1 MKKIIIKSLVL
12 QNFKGCKERKVKFAD
27 KTYIYG
33 ANATG
38 KTTLF
43 DGFMWLL
50 FDKDSTWASK
60 FQIRPLDAD
69 GKQIDNVEIKVEATL
84 VVDGKEKVLTKVQ
97 KQNWV
102 KKRGFSESTLQGNVN
117 SYEVDGYP
125 KSEKD
130 FKECVA
136 DIVSEDLFKMITSP
150 TYFTALK
157 LKEQREILMKF
168 VTDVTDL
175 ELALGN
181 PQFAELVDEI
191 EKAPSTDDIQKKY
204 QKALTEWKKKA
215 AEIPVR
221 IDEAIIDKKIRG
233 VDIDLAELELGKKSI
248 LEQLQENLDK
258 QITEDGLME
267 GFKNISNEISELQI
281 KQQQLKANANKDAH
295 TKRIEIKAKADE
307 ALFEK
312 ETEERTLAK
321 KQRELSLQNS
331 RLERDKELLKELQGK
346 FRELQER
353 KFDENSLFC
362 KLCGQPLPLT
372 DRESLKGEY
381 ERNRAKELNEIT
393 TRGNALND
401 EIKEIKLNIEKLT
414 DEISETEQRVKELE
428 DEYKNVLAEKENIT
442 DNVNVEEFEEYIEL
456 SKQIEDKKKQL
467 LELSDTENAKKQLK
481 IEESML
487 RDSLANIER
496 EIAKSE
502 LNDILDDRIAE
513 LQAEQKIVAQKVADQ
528 EKMIYLLE
536 EFIRFKMD
544 AISSNINEKFDGVC
558 FKLFENQLN
567 GGLKECCECTVNG
580 VPYSSLNNGHRI
592 VAGLKIIKALQELYG
607 VSAPIFVDNAESV
620 NDFNF
625 PKMDS
630 QLILLAVSNDKK
642 LKIVSE

>member
-1 MKKIIIKSLVL
+1 MKKVFIKDISIE
-12 QNFKGCKERKVKFAD
+12 NFKGCTCAK
-27 KTYIYG
+27 YIFGNKNTVSG
-33 ANATG
+33 ANASG
-38 KTTLF
+38 KTTIFDAVTWALF
-43 DGFMWLL
+43 N
-50 FDKDSTWASK
+50 KDSLGVEK
-60 FQIRPLDAD
+60 FNIRPLDAD
-69 GKQIDNVEIKVEATL
+69 GKQIDNVEIKVDVTF

-102 KKRGFSESTLQGNVN
+102 KKRGASEATLQGNIN

-125 KSEKD
+125 KTEKD
-130 FKECVA
+130 YKECVA
-136 DIVSEDLFKMITSP
+136 DIVSEDLFKMLTSP
-150 TYFTALK
+150 TYFTSLK
-157 LKEQREILMKF
+157 WKEQREILMKF

-221 IDEAIIDKKIRG
+221 IDEARKQK
-233 VDIDLAELELGKKSI
+233 VDIDLAELELGKRSI
-248 LEQLQENLDK
+248 QEQLQENLDK
-258 QITEDGLME
+258 QIADDGLLE
-267 GFKNISNEISELQI
+267 SFKNISNDIAELQI
-281 KQQQLKANANKDAH
+281 AQQQLKANANKDAY

-307 ALFEK
+307 VLFEK

-321 KQRELSLQNS
+321 RQRELSVQNS
-331 RLERDKELLKELQGK
+331 RLDRDKESLKELQVK

-372 DRESLKGEY
+372 DREALKGDY
-381 ERNRAKELNEIT
+381 ERNRTKELNEIT

-401 EIKEIKLNIEKLT
+401 EIKEIKSNIEKLT

-428 DEYKNVLAEKENIT
+428 DEYKNVLAEKENVVE
-442 DNVNVEEFEEYIEL
+442 NVNVEESAEYKEL

-467 LELSDTENAKKQLK
+467 LELSDMENAKKMLKAEEIILRNQL
-481 IEESML
+481 
-487 RDSLANIER
+487 DNIER

-513 LQAEQKIVAQKVADQ
+513 LQSEQKIVAQKVADQ

-642 LKIVSE
+642 LKIVAEE

>member
-1 MKKIIIKSLVL
+1 MKKVFIKEILIE
-12 QNFKGCKERKVKFAD
+12 NFKGCRSANYNFGN
-27 KTYIYG
+27 KTMVFG
-33 ANATG
+33 SNASG
-38 KTTLF
+38 KTTMF
-43 DGFMWLL
+43 DAVTWLL
-50 FDKDSTWASK
+50 FNKDSLGVEK
-60 FQIRPLDAD
+60 FNIRPLDSD
-69 GKQIDNVEIKVEATL
+69 GNQIDNVEIIVEATF
-84 VVDGKEKVLTKVQ
+84 VVDGKEKVLAKVQ

-102 KKRGFSESTLQGNVN
+102 KKRGSSEATLQGNVN

-125 KSEKD
+125 KTEKD
-130 FKECVA
+130 YKECVA
-136 DIVSEDLFKMITSP
+136 DIVGEDLFKMITSP
-150 TYFTALK
+150 TYFTSLK
-157 LKEQREILMKF
+157 WKEQREILMKF
-168 VTDVTDL
+168 VTEITDL

-181 PQFAELVDEI
+181 PQFEELVAEI
-191 EKAPSTDDIQKKY
+191 VKAPSTDDIQKKY

-221 IDEAIIDKKIRG
+221 IDEARKQK
-233 VDIDLAELELGKKSI
+233 VDIDLAELELGKCSI
-248 LEQLQENLDK
+248 QEQIQENLNK
-258 QITEDGLME
+258 QIKEDGLLE
-267 GFKNISNEISELQI
+267 SYSKIVDEISALQI
-281 KQQQLKANANKDAH
+281 AQQQLKTNANKDAY

-307 ALFEK
+307 ILFNK
-312 ETEERTLAK
+312 ETVEKLLSK
-321 KQRELSLQNS
+321 KQKELVQQNS
-331 RLERDKELLKELQGK
+331 RLEFARKSLKEEQVK

-372 DRESLKGEY
+372 DREVLKGDY
-381 ERNRAKELNEIT
+381 ERNRTEELNRIT
-393 TRGNALND
+393 ERGTALND
-401 EIKEIKLNIEKLT
+401 EIKEVKAYIEKLT

-428 DEYKNVLAEKENIT
+428 DEYKEVLAEKENVV
-442 DNVNVEEFEEYIEL
+442 DNVNVEETAEYKEL

-467 LELSDTENAKKQLK
+467 LELSDTENAKKKLK
-481 IEESML
+481 IEESIL

-502 LNDILDDRIAE
+502 LNDLLDERIIE
-513 LQAEQKIVAQKVADQ
+513 LQEEQKRVAQMVANQ
-528 EKMIYLLE
+528 EKMIFLLE

-544 AISSNINEKFDGVC
+544 AISASINDKFDGIC

-630 QLILLAVSNDKK
+630 QLILLSVSDDKK
-642 LKIVSE
+642 LRIVTEE

>member
-1 MKKIIIKSLVL
+1 MKKVFIKEILIE
-12 QNFKGCKERKVKFAD
+12 NFKGCRSANYNFGN
-27 KTYIYG
+27 KTMVFG
-33 ANATG
+33 SNASG
-38 KTTLF
+38 KTTMF
-43 DGFMWLL
+43 DAVTWLL
-50 FDKDSTWASK
+50 FNKDSLGVEK
-60 FQIRPLDAD
+60 FNIRPLDSD
-69 GKQIDNVEIKVEATL
+69 GNQIDNVEIIVEATF
-84 VVDGKEKVLTKVQ
+84 VVDGKEKVLAKVQ

-102 KKRGFSESTLQGNVN
+102 KKRGSSEATLQGNVN

-125 KSEKD
+125 KTEKD
-130 FKECVA
+130 YKECVA
-136 DIVSEDLFKMITSP
+136 DIVGEDLFKMITSP
-150 TYFTALK
+150 TYFTSLK
-157 LKEQREILMKF
+157 WKEQREILMKF
-168 VTDVTDL
+168 VTEITDL

-181 PQFAELVDEI
+181 PQFEELVAEI
-191 EKAPSTDDIQKKY
+191 VKAPSTDDIQKKY

-221 IDEAIIDKKIRG
+221 IDEARKQK
-233 VDIDLAELELGKKSI
+233 VDIDLAELELGKGSI
-248 LEQLQENLDK
+248 QEQIQENLNK
-258 QITEDGLME
+258 QIKEDGLLE
-267 GFKNISNEISELQI
+267 SYSKIVDEISALQI
-281 KQQQLKANANKDAH
+281 AQQQLKTNANKDAY

-307 ALFEK
+307 ILFNK
-312 ETEERTLAK
+312 ETVEKLLSK
-321 KQRELSLQNS
+321 KQKELVQQNS
-331 RLERDKELLKELQGK
+331 RLEFSRKSLKEEQVK

-372 DRESLKGEY
+372 DREVLKGDY
-381 ERNRAKELNEIT
+381 ERNRTEELNRIT
-393 TRGNALND
+393 ERGTALND
-401 EIKEIKLNIEKLT
+401 EIKEVKAYIEKLT

-428 DEYKNVLAEKENIT
+428 DEYKEVLAEKENVV
-442 DNVNVEEFEEYIEL
+442 DNVNVEETAEYKEL

-467 LELSDTENAKKQLK
+467 LELSDTENAKKKLK
-481 IEESML
+481 IEESIL

-502 LNDILDDRIAE
+502 LNDLLDERIIE
-513 LQAEQKIVAQKVADQ
+513 LQEEQKRVAQMVANQ
-528 EKMIYLLE
+528 EKMIFLLE

-544 AISSNINEKFDGVC
+544 AISASINDKFDGIC

-630 QLILLAVSNDKK
+630 QLILLSVSDDKK
-642 LKIVSE
+642 LRIVTEE

>member
-1 MKKIIIKSLVL
+1 MAKNIFIKEISIE
-12 QNFKGCKERKVKFAD
+12 NFKGCRCEKYVFGNRTLV
-27 KTYIYG
+27 TG
-33 ANATG
+33 ANASG
-38 KTTLF
+38 KTTMF
-43 DGFMWLL
+43 DAVTWLL
-50 FDKDSTWASK
+50 FNKDSLGFEK
-60 FQIRPLDAD
+60 FNIRPLDAD
-69 GKQIDNVEIKVEATL
+69 GKMIDNVEIRVEATF
-84 VVDGKEKVLTKVQ
+84 VIDGKEKVLTKIQ

-102 KKRGFSESTLQGNVN
+102 KKRSSSETTLQGNVN

-136 DIVSEDLFKMITSP
+136 DIVGEDLFKMLTSP
-150 TYFTALK
+150 TYFTSLK
-157 LKEQREILMKF
+157 WKEQREILMKF

-181 PQFAELVDEI
+181 QQFAELVNEI

-204 QKALTEWKKKA
+204 QKALTEWKKKS
-215 AEIPVR
+215 AELPVR
-221 IDEAIIDKKIRG
+221 IDEARKQK

-258 QITEDGLME
+258 QIAEDGLLE

-295 TKRIEIKAKADE
+295 TKRIEIKAKAE
-307 ALFEK
+307 EVLFEK

-331 RLERDKELLKELQGK
+331 RLDRDKELLKELQGK

-372 DRESLKGEY
+372 DRETLKGDY
-381 ERNRAKELNEIT
+381 ERNRSKELNEIT

-401 EIKEIKLNIEKLT
+401 EIKEIKANIEKLT
-414 DEISETEQRVKELE
+414 DEISATEHRVKELE

-442 DNVNVEEFEEYIEL
+442 DNVNVEDFGEYVEL

-481 IEESML
+481 LEESML

-496 EIAKSE
+496 EIAKSN
-502 LNDILDDRIAE
+502 LNDLLDDRIAE
-513 LQAEQKIVAQKVADQ
+513 LQEEQKLVAQKVADQ
-528 EKMIYLLE
+528 EKMIYLIE

-544 AISSNINEKFDGVC
+544 AISSNINEKFDGIC

-620 NDFNF
+620 NNFNF

-642 LKIVSE
+642 LKIEVE

>member
-1 MKKIIIKSLVL
+1 MRNVFIKDISIE
-12 QNFKGCKERKVKFAD
+12 NFKGCTNAKYSFGNKNTVS
-27 KTYIYG
+27 G
-33 ANATG
+33 ANASG
-38 KTTLF
+38 KTTMFDAVTWALF
-43 DGFMWLL
+43 N
-50 FDKDSTWASK
+50 KDSLGVEK
-60 FQIRPLDAD
+60 FNIRPLDAD
-69 GKQIDNVEIKVEATL
+69 GKQIDNVEIKVEVTF

-102 KKRGFSESTLQGNVN
+102 KKRGFSESTLQGNLN

-125 KSEKD
+125 KTEKD
-130 FKECVA
+130 YKECVA
-136 DIVSEDLFKMITSP
+136 DIVSEDLFKMLTSP
-150 TYFTALK
+150 TYFTSLK
-157 LKEQREILMKF
+157 WKEQREILMKF

-175 ELALGN
+175 ELALRN
-181 PQFAELVDEI
+181 QQFAELVDEI

-221 IDEAIIDKKIRG
+221 IDEARKQK
-233 VDIDLAELELGKKSI
+233 VDIDLAELELGKRSI
-248 LEQLQENLDK
+248 QEQLQANLDK
-258 QITEDGLME
+258 QIADDGLLE
-267 GFKNISNEISELQI
+267 SFKNISNDIAELQI
-281 KQQQLKANANKDAH
+281 AQQQLKANANKDAY

-307 ALFEK
+307 VLFEK

-321 KQRELSLQNS
+321 RQRELSVQNS
-331 RLERDKELLKELQGK
+331 RLDRDKESLKELQGK
-346 FRELQER
+346 FRELQKR

-372 DRESLKGEY
+372 DREALKGDY
-381 ERNRAKELNEIT
+381 ERNRTKELNEIT

-401 EIKEIKLNIEKLT
+401 EIKEIKASIEKLT

-428 DEYKNVLAEKENIT
+428 EEYKNVLAEKENVVE
-442 DNVNVEEFEEYIEL
+442 NVNVEESAEYKEL

-467 LELSDTENAKKQLK
+467 LELSDMENAKKMLKAEEIILRNQL
-481 IEESML
+481 
-487 RDSLANIER
+487 DNIER

-502 LNDILDDRIAE
+502 LNDLLDDRIAE
-513 LQAEQKIVAQKVADQ
+513 LQAEQKMVAQKVADQ

-642 LKIVSE
+642 LKIEVE

>member
-1 MKKIIIKSLVL
+1 MKKVFIKEILIE
-12 QNFKGCKERKVKFAD
+12 NFKGCRSANYNFGN
-27 KTYIYG
+27 KTMVFG
-33 ANATG
+33 SNASG
-38 KTTLF
+38 KTTMF
-43 DGFMWLL
+43 DAVTWLL
-50 FDKDSTWASK
+50 FNKDSLGVEK
-60 FQIRPLDAD
+60 FNIRPLDSD
-69 GKQIDNVEIKVEATL
+69 GNQIDNVEIIVEATF
-84 VVDGKEKVLTKVQ
+84 VVDGKEKVLAKVQ

-102 KKRGFSESTLQGNVN
+102 KKRGSSEATLQGNVN

-125 KSEKD
+125 KTEKD
-130 FKECVA
+130 YKECVA
-136 DIVSEDLFKMITSP
+136 DIVGEDLFKMITSP
-150 TYFTALK
+150 TYFTSLK
-157 LKEQREILMKF
+157 WKEQREILMKF
-168 VTDVTDL
+168 VTEITDL

-181 PQFAELVDEI
+181 PQFEELVDEI
-191 EKAPSTDDIQKKY
+191 VKAPSTDDIQKKY

-221 IDEAIIDKKIRG
+221 IDEARKQK
-233 VDIDLAELELGKKSI
+233 VDIDLAELELGKCSI
-248 LEQLQENLDK
+248 QEQIQENLNK
-258 QITEDGLME
+258 QIKEDGLLE
-267 GFKNISNEISELQI
+267 SYSKIVDEISALQI
-281 KQQQLKANANKDAH
+281 AQQQLKTNANKDAY

-307 ALFEK
+307 ILFNK
-312 ETEERTLAK
+312 ETVEKLLSK
-321 KQRELSLQNS
+321 KQKEVVQQNS
-331 RLERDKELLKELQGK
+331 RLEFARKFLKGEQVK

-372 DRESLKGEY
+372 DREVLKGDY
-381 ERNRAKELNEIT
+381 ERNRTEELNRIT
-393 TRGNALND
+393 ERGTALND
-401 EIKEIKLNIEKLT
+401 EIKEVKAYIEKLT

-428 DEYKNVLAEKENIT
+428 DEYKEVLAEKENVV
-442 DNVNVEEFEEYIEL
+442 DNVNVEETAEYKEL

-467 LELSDTENAKKQLK
+467 LELSDTENAKKKLK
-481 IEESML
+481 IEESIL
-487 RDSLANIER
+487 RDSLANVER

-502 LNDILDDRIAE
+502 LNDLLDERIAE
-513 LQAEQKIVAQKVADQ
+513 LQEEQKRVAQMVANQ
-528 EKMIYLLE
+528 EKMIFLLE

-544 AISSNINEKFDGVC
+544 AISASINDKFDGIC

-630 QLILLAVSNDKK
+630 QLILLSVSDDKK
-642 LKIVSE
+642 LRIVMEE

>member
-1 MKKIIIKSLVL
+1 MKEVLIKNISIE
-12 QNFKGCKERKVKFAD
+12 NFKGCTSANYSFGK
-27 KTYIYG
+27 KTSVFG
-33 ANATG
+33 ANASG
-38 KTTLF
+38 KTTIF
-43 DGFMWLL
+43 DSVTWLL
-50 FDKDSTWASK
+50 FNKDSIGAEK
-60 FQIRPLDAD
+60 FNIRPLDTD
-69 GKQIDNVEIKVEATL
+69 GRPVDNVEIKVEATF
-84 VVDGKEKVLTKVQ
+84 VIDGKEKILTKVQ

-102 KKRGFSESTLQGNVN
+102 KKRGTSEATLQGNIN

-125 KSEKD
+125 KTEKD
-130 FKECVA
+130 YGECVA
-136 DIVSEDLFKMITSP
+136 DIVSEEIFKMLTSP
-150 TYFTALK
+150 TYFTSLK
-157 LKEQREILMKF
+157 WKEQREILMKF

-181 PQFAELVDEI
+181 QQFAELVDEI

-204 QKALTEWKKKA
+204 QKALTEWKKKS

-221 IDEAIIDKKIRG
+221 IDEARKQK
-233 VDIDLAELELGKKSI
+233 VDIDLAELELGKRSI
-248 LEQLQENLDK
+248 QEQLQENLNK
-258 QITEDGLME
+258 QIADDGLLE
-267 GFKNISNEISELQI
+267 SFKNISNDIAELQI
-281 KQQQLKANANKDAH
+281 AQQQLKANANKDAY
-295 TKRIEIKAKADE
+295 TKRIEIKTKADE
-307 ALFEK
+307 LLFEK

-321 KQRELSLQNS
+321 RQRELSVQNS
-331 RLERDKELLKELQGK
+331 RLDRDKESLKELQGK

-372 DRESLKGEY
+372 DRESLKGDY
-381 ERNRAKELNEIT
+381 ERNRAKELDEIT

-401 EIKEIKLNIEKLT
+401 EIKKIKANIEKLT

-428 DEYKNVLAEKENIT
+428 DEYKNVLAEKET
-442 DNVNVEEFEEYIEL
+442 VVENVNVEESAEYKEL

-467 LELSDTENAKKQLK
+467 LELSDMENAKKMLKAEEIILRNQL
-481 IEESML
+481 
-487 RDSLANIER
+487 DNIER

-502 LNDILDDRIAE
+502 LNDLLDDRIAE

-528 EKMIYLLE
+528 EKMICLLE

-642 LKIVSE
+642 LKIEVG

>member
-1 MKKIIIKSLVL
+1 MRNVFIKDISIE
-12 QNFKGCKERKVKFAD
+12 NFKGCTCAK
-27 KTYIYG
+27 YIFGNKNTVSG
-33 ANATG
+33 ANASG
-38 KTTLF
+38 KTTIFDAVTWALF
-43 DGFMWLL
+43 N
-50 FDKDSTWASK
+50 KDSLGVEK
-60 FQIRPLDAD
+60 FNIRPLDAD
-69 GKQIDNVEIKVEATL
+69 GKQIDNVEIKVDVTF

-125 KSEKD
+125 KTEKD
-130 FKECVA
+130 YKECVA
-136 DIVSEDLFKMITSP
+136 DIVSEDLFKMLTSP
-150 TYFTALK
+150 TYFTSLK
-157 LKEQREILMKF
+157 WKEQREILMKF

-221 IDEAIIDKKIRG
+221 IDEARKQK
-233 VDIDLAELELGKKSI
+233 VDIDLAELELGKRSI
-248 LEQLQENLDK
+248 QEQLQENLDK
-258 QITEDGLME
+258 QIADDGLLE
-267 GFKNISNEISELQI
+267 SFKNISNDIAELQI
-281 KQQQLKANANKDAH
+281 AQQQLKANANKDAY

-307 ALFEK
+307 VLFEK

-321 KQRELSLQNS
+321 RQRELSVQNS
-331 RLERDKELLKELQGK
+331 RLDRDKESLKELQGK

-372 DRESLKGEY
+372 DREALKGDY
-381 ERNRAKELNEIT
+381 ERNRTKELNEIT

-401 EIKEIKLNIEKLT
+401 EIKEIKANIEKLT
-414 DEISETEQRVKELE
+414 DEISATEQRVKELE
-428 DEYKNVLAEKENIT
+428 DEYKNVLAEKENVVE
-442 DNVNVEEFEEYIEL
+442 NVNVEESAEYKEL

-467 LELSDTENAKKQLK
+467 LELSDMENAKKMLKAEEIILRNQL
-481 IEESML
+481 
-487 RDSLANIER
+487 DNIER

-642 LKIVSE
+642 LKIEVE

>member
-1 MKKIIIKSLVL
+1 MRNVFIKEISIE
-12 QNFKGCKERKVKFAD
+12 NFKGFTKANYSFGNKNTVS
-27 KTYIYG
+27 G
-33 ANATG
+33 ANASG
-38 KTTLF
+38 KTTMFDAVTWALF
-43 DGFMWLL
+43 N
-50 FDKDSTWASK
+50 KDSLGVEK
-60 FQIRPLDAD
+60 FNIRPLDAE
-69 GKQIDNVEIKVEATL
+69 GKQIDNVEIKVEVTF
-84 VVDGKEKVLTKVQ
+84 VIDGKEKVLTKVQ

-125 KSEKD
+125 KTEKD
-130 FKECVA
+130 YKDCVA
-136 DIVSEDLFKMITSP
+136 DIVSEDLFKMLTSP
-150 TYFTALK
+150 AYFTSLK
-157 LKEQREILMKF
+157 WKEQREILMKF

-175 ELALGN
+175 ELAFGN
-181 PQFAELVDEI
+181 QQFAELVDEI

-221 IDEAIIDKKIRG
+221 IDEARKQK
-233 VDIDLAELELGKKSI
+233 VDIDLAELELGKRSI
-248 LEQLQENLDK
+248 QEQLQENLDK
-258 QITEDGLME
+258 QIADDGLLE
-267 GFKNISNEISELQI
+267 SFKNISNDIAELQI
-281 KQQQLKANANKDAH
+281 AQQQLKASANKDAY

-307 ALFEK
+307 VLFEK

-321 KQRELSLQNS
+321 RQRELSVQNS
-331 RLERDKELLKELQGK
+331 RLDRDKESLKELQEK
-346 FRELQER
+346 FRKLQER

-372 DRESLKGEY
+372 DREALKGDY
-381 ERNRAKELNEIT
+381 ERNRTKELNEIT

-401 EIKEIKLNIEKLT
+401 EIKEIKANIEKLT

-428 DEYKNVLAEKENIT
+428 DEYNNVLAEKENVVE
-442 DNVNVEEFEEYIEL
+442 NVNVEESTEYKEL

-467 LELSDTENAKKQLK
+467 LELSDMENAKKMLKAEEIILRNQL
-481 IEESML
+481 
-487 RDSLANIER
+487 DNIER

-513 LQAEQKIVAQKVADQ
+513 LQAEQKMVAQKVADQ

-642 LKIVSE
+642 LKIEVE

>member
-1 MKKIIIKSLVL
+1 MRNVFIKEISIE
-12 QNFKGCKERKVKFAD
+12 NFKGCTNAKYSFGNKNTVS
-27 KTYIYG
+27 G
-33 ANATG
+33 ANASG
-38 KTTLF
+38 KTTMFDAVTWALF
-43 DGFMWLL
+43 N
-50 FDKDSTWASK
+50 KDSLGVEK
-60 FQIRPLDAD
+60 FNIRPLDAD
-69 GKQIDNVEIKVEATL
+69 GKQIDNVEIKVEVTF

-102 KKRGFSESTLQGNVN
+102 KKRGFSESILQGNVN

-125 KSEKD
+125 KTEKD
-130 FKECVA
+130 YKDCVA
-136 DIVSEDLFKMITSP
+136 DIVSEDLFKMLTSP
-150 TYFTALK
+150 TYFTSLK
-157 LKEQREILMKF
+157 WKEQREILMKF
-168 VTDVTDL
+168 VTDVADL

-221 IDEAIIDKKIRG
+221 IDEARKQK
-233 VDIDLAELELGKKSI
+233 VDIDIAELELGKRSI
-248 LEQLQENLDK
+248 QEQLQANLDK
-258 QITEDGLME
+258 QIAEDGLLE
-267 GFKNISNEISELQI
+267 SFKNISNDISELQI
-281 KQQQLKANANKDAH
+281 AQQQLKANANKDAY

-307 ALFEK
+307 VLFEK
-312 ETEERTLAK
+312 ETEERSLAK
-321 KQRELSLQNS
+321 RQRELSVQNS
-331 RLERDKELLKELQGK
+331 RLYRDKESLKELQGK

-372 DRESLKGEY
+372 DREALKGDY
-381 ERNRAKELNEIT
+381 ERNRTKELNEIT

-401 EIKEIKLNIEKLT
+401 EIKEIKANIEKLT

-428 DEYKNVLAEKENIT
+428 DEYKNVLAEKET
-442 DNVNVEEFEEYIEL
+442 VVENVNVEESAEYKEL

-467 LELSDTENAKKQLK
+467 LELSDMENAKKMLKAEEIILRNQL
-481 IEESML
+481 
-487 RDSLANIER
+487 DNIER

-513 LQAEQKIVAQKVADQ
+513 LQSEQKIVAQKVADQ
-528 EKMIYLLE
+528 EKTIYLLE

-642 LKIVSE
+642 LKIVAEE

>member
-1 MKKIIIKSLVL
+1 MKKVFIKEILIE
-12 QNFKGCKERKVKFAD
+12 NFKGCRSANYNFGN
-27 KTYIYG
+27 KTMVFG
-33 ANATG
+33 SNASG
-38 KTTLF
+38 KTTMF
-43 DGFMWLL
+43 DAVTWLL
-50 FDKDSTWASK
+50 FNKDSLGVEK
-60 FQIRPLDAD
+60 FNIRPLDSD
-69 GKQIDNVEIKVEATL
+69 GNQIDNVEIIVEATF
-84 VVDGKEKVLTKVQ
+84 VVDGKEKVLAKVQ

-102 KKRGFSESTLQGNVN
+102 KKRGSSEATLQGNVN

-125 KSEKD
+125 KTEKD
-130 FKECVA
+130 YKECVA
-136 DIVSEDLFKMITSP
+136 DIVGEDLFKMITSP
-150 TYFTALK
+150 TYFTSLK
-157 LKEQREILMKF
+157 WKEQREILMKF
-168 VTDVTDL
+168 VTEITDL

-181 PQFAELVDEI
+181 PQFEELVDEI
-191 EKAPSTDDIQKKY
+191 VKAPSTDDIQKKY

-221 IDEAIIDKKIRG
+221 IDEARKQK
-233 VDIDLAELELGKKSI
+233 VDIDLAELELGKCSI
-248 LEQLQENLDK
+248 QEQIQENLNK
-258 QITEDGLME
+258 QIKEDGLLE
-267 GFKNISNEISELQI
+267 SYSKIVDEISALQI
-281 KQQQLKANANKDAH
+281 AQQQLKTNANKDAY

-307 ALFEK
+307 ILFNK
-312 ETEERTLAK
+312 ETVEKLLSK
-321 KQRELSLQNS
+321 KQKEVVQQNS
-331 RLERDKELLKELQGK
+331 RLEFARKFLKGEQVK

-372 DRESLKGEY
+372 DREVLKGDY
-381 ERNRAKELNEIT
+381 ERNRTEELNRIT
-393 TRGNALND
+393 ERGTALND
-401 EIKEIKLNIEKLT
+401 EIKEVKAYIEKLT

-428 DEYKNVLAEKENIT
+428 DEYKEVLAEKENVV
-442 DNVNVEEFEEYIEL
+442 DNVNVEETAEYKEL

-467 LELSDTENAKKQLK
+467 LELSDTENAKKKLK
-481 IEESML
+481 IEESIL
-487 RDSLANIER
+487 RDSLANVER

-502 LNDILDDRIAE
+502 LNDLLDERIAE
-513 LQAEQKIVAQKVADQ
+513 LQEEQKRVAQMVANQ
-528 EKMIYLLE
+528 EKMIFLLE

-544 AISSNINEKFDGVC
+544 AISASINDKFDGIC

-630 QLILLAVSNDKK
+630 QLILLSVSDDKK
-642 LKIVSE
+642 LRIVTEE

>member
-1 MKKIIIKSLVL
+1 MKKVFIKEILIE
-12 QNFKGCKERKVKFAD
+12 NFKGCRSANYNFGN
-27 KTYIYG
+27 KTMVFG
-33 ANATG
+33 SNASG
-38 KTTLF
+38 KTTMF
-43 DGFMWLL
+43 DAVTWLL
-50 FDKDSTWASK
+50 FNKDSLGVEK
-60 FQIRPLDAD
+60 FNIRPLDSD
-69 GKQIDNVEIKVEATL
+69 GNQIDNVEIIVEATF
-84 VVDGKEKVLTKVQ
+84 VVDGKEKVLAKVQ

-102 KKRGFSESTLQGNVN
+102 KKRGSSEATLQGNVN

-125 KSEKD
+125 KTEKD
-130 FKECVA
+130 YKECVA
-136 DIVSEDLFKMITSP
+136 DIVGEDLFKMITSP
-150 TYFTALK
+150 TYFTSLK
-157 LKEQREILMKF
+157 WKEQREILMRF
-168 VTDVTDL
+168 VTEITDL

-181 PQFAELVDEI
+181 PQFEELVAEI
-191 EKAPSTDDIQKKY
+191 VKAPSTDDIQKKY

-221 IDEAIIDKKIRG
+221 IDEARKQK
-233 VDIDLAELELGKKSI
+233 VDIDLAELELGKRSI
-248 LEQLQENLDK
+248 QEQIQENLNK
-258 QITEDGLME
+258 QIKEDGLLE
-267 GFKNISNEISELQI
+267 SYSKIVDEISALQI
-281 KQQQLKANANKDAH
+281 AQQQLKTNANKDAY

-307 ALFEK
+307 ILFNK
-312 ETEERTLAK
+312 ETVEKLLSK
-321 KQRELSLQNS
+321 KQKELVQQNS
-331 RLERDKELLKELQGK
+331 RLEFARKSLKEEQVK

-372 DRESLKGEY
+372 DREVLKGDY
-381 ERNRAKELNEIT
+381 ERNRTEELNRIT
-393 TRGNALND
+393 ERGTALND
-401 EIKEIKLNIEKLT
+401 EIKEVKAYIEKLT
-414 DEISETEQRVKELE
+414 DEISATEQRVKELE
-428 DEYKNVLAEKENIT
+428 DEYKNVLAEKET
-442 DNVNVEEFEEYIEL
+442 VVENVNVEETAEYKEL

-467 LELSDTENAKKQLK
+467 LELSDMENAKKMLKAEEIILRNQL
-481 IEESML
+481 
-487 RDSLANIER
+487 DNIER

-502 LNDILDDRIAE
+502 LNDLLDDRIAE

-642 LKIVSE
+642 LKIEVE

>member
-1 MKKIIIKSLVL
+1 MKKVFIKEILIE
-12 QNFKGCKERKVKFAD
+12 NFKGCRSANYNFGN
-27 KTYIYG
+27 KTMVFG
-33 ANATG
+33 SNASG
-38 KTTLF
+38 KTTMF
-43 DGFMWLL
+43 DAVTWLL
-50 FDKDSTWASK
+50 FNKDSLGVEK
-60 FQIRPLDAD
+60 FNIRPLDSD
-69 GKQIDNVEIKVEATL
+69 GNQIDNVEIIVEATF
-84 VVDGKEKVLTKVQ
+84 VVDGKEKVLAKVQ

-102 KKRGFSESTLQGNVN
+102 KKRGSSEATLQGNVN

-125 KSEKD
+125 KTEKD
-130 FKECVA
+130 YKECVA
-136 DIVSEDLFKMITSP
+136 DIVGEDLFKMITSP
-150 TYFTALK
+150 TYFTSLK
-157 LKEQREILMKF
+157 WKEQREILMKF
-168 VTDVTDL
+168 VTEITDL

-181 PQFAELVDEI
+181 PQFEELVAEI
-191 EKAPSTDDIQKKY
+191 VKAPSTDDIQKKY

-221 IDEAIIDKKIRG
+221 IDEARKQK
-233 VDIDLAELELGKKSI
+233 VDIDLAELELGKCSI
-248 LEQLQENLDK
+248 QEQIQENLNK
-258 QITEDGLME
+258 QIKEDGLLE
-267 GFKNISNEISELQI
+267 SYSKIVDEISALQI
-281 KQQQLKANANKDAH
+281 AQQQLKTNANKDAY

-307 ALFEK
+307 ILFNK
-312 ETEERTLAK
+312 ETVEKLLSK
-321 KQRELSLQNS
+321 KQKEVVQQNS
-331 RLERDKELLKELQGK
+331 RLEFARKFLKGEQVK

-372 DRESLKGEY
+372 DREVLKGDY
-381 ERNRAKELNEIT
+381 ERNRTEELNRIT
-393 TRGNALND
+393 ERGTALND
-401 EIKEIKLNIEKLT
+401 EIKEVKAYIEKLT

-428 DEYKNVLAEKENIT
+428 DEYKEVLAEKENVV
-442 DNVNVEEFEEYIEL
+442 DNVNVEETAEYKEL

-467 LELSDTENAKKQLK
+467 LELSDTENAKKKLK
-481 IEESML
+481 IEESIL
-487 RDSLANIER
+487 RDSLANVER

-502 LNDILDDRIAE
+502 LNDLLDERIAE
-513 LQAEQKIVAQKVADQ
+513 LQEEQKRVAQMVANQ
-528 EKMIYLLE
+528 EKMIFLLE

-544 AISSNINEKFDGVC
+544 AISASINDKFDGIC

-630 QLILLAVSNDKK
+630 QLILLSVSDDKK
-642 LKIVSE
+642 LRIVTEE

>member
-1 MKKIIIKSLVL
+1 MKNVFIKEISIE
-12 QNFKGCKERKVKFAD
+12 NFKGCTNAKYSFGNKNTVF
-27 KTYIYG
+27 G
-33 ANATG
+33 ANASG
-38 KTTLF
+38 KTTMFDAVTWALF
-43 DGFMWLL
+43 N
-50 FDKDSTWASK
+50 KDSLGVEK
-60 FQIRPLDAD
+60 FNIRPLDAD
-69 GKQIDNVEIKVEATL
+69 GKQIDNVEIKVEVTF

-125 KSEKD
+125 KTEKD
-130 FKECVA
+130 YKDCVA
-136 DIVSEDLFKMITSP
+136 DIVSEDLFKMLTSP
-150 TYFTALK
+150 TYFTSLK
-157 LKEQREILMKF
+157 WKEQREILMKF

-181 PQFAELVDEI
+181 SQFAELVDEI

-221 IDEAIIDKKIRG
+221 IDEARKQK
-233 VDIDLAELELGKKSI
+233 VDIDLAELELGKRSI
-248 LEQLQENLDK
+248 QEQLQENLDK
-258 QITEDGLME
+258 QIADDGLLE
-267 GFKNISNEISELQI
+267 SFKNISNDIAELQI
-281 KQQQLKANANKDAH
+281 AQQQLKANANKDAY

-307 ALFEK
+307 VLFEK

-321 KQRELSLQNS
+321 RQRELSVQNS
-331 RLERDKELLKELQGK
+331 RLDRDKESLKELQGK

-372 DRESLKGEY
+372 EREALKGDY
-381 ERNRAKELNEIT
+381 ERNRTKELNEIT

-401 EIKEIKLNIEKLT
+401 EIKEIKANIEKLT

-428 DEYKNVLAEKENIT
+428 DEYKNVLAEKET
-442 DNVNVEEFEEYIEL
+442 VVENVNVEESAEYKEL

-467 LELSDTENAKKQLK
+467 LELSDMENAKKMLKAEEIILRNQL
-481 IEESML
+481 
-487 RDSLANIER
+487 DNIER

-502 LNDILDDRIAE
+502 LNDLLDDRIAE
-513 LQAEQKIVAQKVADQ
+513 LQAEQKMVAQKVADQ

-630 QLILLAVSNDKK
+630 QLILLTVSNDKK
-642 LKIVSE
+642 LKIEVE

>member
-1 MKKIIIKSLVL
+1 MKEVLIKNILIE
-12 QNFKGCKERKVKFAD
+12 NFKGCTSANYSFGKKNSVF
-27 KTYIYG
+27 G
-33 ANATG
+33 ANASG
-38 KTTLF
+38 KTTIF
-43 DGFMWLL
+43 DSVTWLL
-50 FDKDSTWASK
+50 FNKDSIGAEK
-60 FQIRPLDAD
+60 FNIRPLDAD
-69 GKQIDNVEIKVEATL
+69 GRPVDNVEIKVEATF
-84 VVDGKEKVLTKVQ
+84 VIDGKEKILTKVQ

-102 KKRGFSESTLQGNVN
+102 KKRGASEATLQGNIN

-125 KSEKD
+125 KTEKD
-130 FKECVA
+130 YRECVA
-136 DIVSEDLFKMITSP
+136 DIVSEELFKMLTSP
-150 TYFTALK
+150 TYFTSLK
-157 LKEQREILMKF
+157 WKEQREILMKF
-168 VTDVTDL
+168 VTDVTDI

-181 PQFAELVDEI
+181 PQFAELVNEI

-204 QKALTEWKKKA
+204 QKALTEWKKKS

-221 IDEAIIDKKIRG
+221 IDEARKRK
-233 VDIDLAELELGKKSI
+233 VDIDLAELELGKRSI
-248 LEQLQENLDK
+248 HEQLQENLNK
-258 QITEDGLME
+258 QIADDGLLE
-267 GFKNISNEISELQI
+267 SFKNISNDIAELQI
-281 KQQQLKANANKDAH
+281 AQQQLKANANKDAY

-307 ALFEK
+307 VLFEK

-321 KQRELSLQNS
+321 RQRELSVQNS
-331 RLERDKELLKELQGK
+331 RLDRDKESLKELQGK

-372 DRESLKGEY
+372 DREALKGDY
-381 ERNRAKELNEIT
+381 ERNRAKELDEIT

-401 EIKEIKLNIEKLT
+401 EIKEIKANIEKLT

-428 DEYKNVLAEKENIT
+428 DEYKNVLAEKET
-442 DNVNVEEFEEYIEL
+442 VVENVNVEESAEYKEL

-467 LELSDTENAKKQLK
+467 LELSDMENAKKMLKAEEIILRNQL
-481 IEESML
+481 
-487 RDSLANIER
+487 DNIER
-496 EIAKSE
+496 EIAKSD
-502 LNDILDDRIAE
+502 LNDILDDRITE
-513 LQAEQKIVAQKVADQ
+513 LQAEQKMVAQKVADQ

-625 PKMDS
+625 PKMDC
-630 QLILLAVSNDKK
+630 QMILLTVSDNKK
-642 LKIVSE
+642 LKVEVE

>member
-1 MKKIIIKSLVL
+1 MKEVLIKNILIE
-12 QNFKGCKERKVKFAD
+12 NFKGCKSANHSFGK
-27 KTYIYG
+27 KTSVFG
-33 ANATG
+33 ANASG
-38 KTTLF
+38 KTTIF
-43 DGFMWLL
+43 DSVTWLL
-50 FDKDSTWASK
+50 FNKDSIGAEK
-60 FQIRPLDAD
+60 FNIRPLDAD
-69 GKQIDNVEIKVEATL
+69 GRPVDNVEIKVEATF
-84 VVDGKEKVLTKVQ
+84 VIDGKEKILTKVQ

-102 KKRGFSESTLQGNVN
+102 KKRGTSEATLQGNIN

-125 KSEKD
+125 KTEKD
-130 FKECVA
+130 YRECVA
-136 DIVSEDLFKMITSP
+136 DIVSEELFKMLTSP
-150 TYFTALK
+150 TYFTSLK
-157 LKEQREILMKF
+157 WKEQREILMKF

-181 PQFAELVDEI
+181 QQFAELVDEI

-204 QKALTEWKKKA
+204 QKALTEWKKKS

-221 IDEAIIDKKIRG
+221 IDEARKQK
-233 VDIDLAELELGKKSI
+233 VDIDLAELELGKRSI
-248 LEQLQENLDK
+248 QEQLQANLDK
-258 QITEDGLME
+258 QIAEDGLLE
-267 GFKNISNEISELQI
+267 SFKNISNDIAELQI
-281 KQQQLKANANKDAH
+281 AQQQLKVNANKDAY

-307 ALFEK
+307 VLFAK

-321 KQRELSLQNS
+321 RQRELSVQNS
-331 RLERDKELLKELQGK
+331 RLDRDKESLKELQGK

-372 DRESLKGEY
+372 DREALKGDY
-381 ERNRAKELNEIT
+381 ERNRTKELNEIT

-401 EIKEIKLNIEKLT
+401 EIKEIKANIEKLT

-428 DEYKNVLAEKENIT
+428 DEYKNVLAEKENVVE
-442 DNVNVEEFEEYIEL
+442 NVNVEESAEYREL

-467 LELSDTENAKKQLK
+467 LELSDTENAKKKLK
-481 IEESML
+481 AEESVL
-487 RDSLANIER
+487 RDSLATIER

-502 LNDILDDRIAE
+502 MNDLLDERIAE
-513 LQAEQKIVAQKVADQ
+513 LQEEQRNVAQKVADQ

-544 AISSNINEKFDGVC
+544 AISSSINDKFDGVC
-558 FKLFENQLN
+558 FKLFENQIN
-567 GGLKECCECTVNG
+567 GGLKECCECTVGG

-642 LKIVSE
+642 LKIEVE

>member
-1 MKKIIIKSLVL
+1 MRNVFIKEISIE
-12 QNFKGCKERKVKFAD
+12 NFKGCTNAKYSFGNKNTVS
-27 KTYIYG
+27 G
-33 ANATG
+33 ANASG
-38 KTTLF
+38 KTTMFDAVTWALF
-43 DGFMWLL
+43 N
-50 FDKDSTWASK
+50 KDSLGVEK
-60 FQIRPLDAD
+60 FNIRPLGAD
-69 GKQIDNVEIKVEATL
+69 GNQIDNVEIKVEVTF

-125 KSEKD
+125 KTEKD
-130 FKECVA
+130 YKECVA
-136 DIVSEDLFKMITSP
+136 DIVSEDLFKMLTSP
-150 TYFTALK
+150 TYFTSLK
-157 LKEQREILMKF
+157 WKEQREILMKF

-221 IDEAIIDKKIRG
+221 IDEARKQK
-233 VDIDLAELELGKKSI
+233 VDIDLAELELGKRSI
-248 LEQLQENLDK
+248 QEQLQENLDK
-258 QITEDGLME
+258 QIAEDGLLE
-267 GFKNISNEISELQI
+267 SFKNISNDIAELQI
-281 KQQQLKANANKDAH
+281 AQQQLKVNANKDSY

-307 ALFEK
+307 VLFEK

-321 KQRELSLQNS
+321 RQRELSVQNS
-331 RLERDKELLKELQGK
+331 RLDRDKESLKELQGK

-372 DRESLKGEY
+372 DREALKGDY
-381 ERNRAKELNEIT
+381 ERNRTKELNEIT

-401 EIKEIKLNIEKLT
+401 EIKEIKANIEKLT

-428 DEYKNVLAEKENIT
+428 DEYKNVLAEKET
-442 DNVNVEEFEEYIEL
+442 VVENVNAEESAEYKEL

-467 LELSDTENAKKQLK
+467 LELSDMENAKKMLKAEEIILRNQL
-481 IEESML
+481 
-487 RDSLANIER
+487 DNIER

-502 LNDILDDRIAE
+502 LNDLLDDRIAE

-642 LKIVSE
+642 LKIEVE

>member
-1 MKKIIIKSLVL
+1 MAKNIFIKEISIE
-12 QNFKGCKERKVKFAD
+12 NFKGCRCEKYVFGNRTLV
-27 KTYIYG
+27 TG
-33 ANATG
+33 ANASG
-38 KTTLF
+38 KTTMF
-43 DGFMWLL
+43 DAVTWLL
-50 FDKDSTWASK
+50 FNKDSLGVEK
-60 FQIRPLDAD
+60 FNIRPLDAD
-69 GKQIDNVEIKVEATL
+69 GKMIDNVEIRVEATF
-84 VVDGKEKVLTKVQ
+84 VIDGKEKVLTKIQ

-102 KKRGFSESTLQGNVN
+102 KNRGSSETTLKGNVN

-157 LKEQREILMKF
+157 WKEQREILMKF

-204 QKALTEWKKKA
+204 QKALTEWKKKS
-215 AEIPVR
+215 AELPVR
-221 IDEAIIDKKIRG
+221 IDEARKQK

-248 LEQLQENLDK
+248 LEQLKENLDK
-258 QITEDGLME
+258 QIAEDGLLE
-267 GFKNISNEISELQI
+267 SFKNISNDIAELQI
-281 KQQQLKANANKDAH
+281 SQQQLKVNANKDAYK
-295 TKRIEIKAKADE
+295 KRIEIKAKADE
-307 ALFEK
+307 VLFEK
-312 ETEERTLAK
+312 ETEERVLAK

-331 RLERDKELLKELQGK
+331 RLDRDKESLKELQGK
-346 FRELQER
+346 FRKLQER

-372 DRESLKGEY
+372 DREALKGDY
-381 ERNRAKELNEIT
+381 ERNRTNELNEIT

-414 DEISETEQRVKELE
+414 DGISATEQRVKELE
-428 DEYKNVLAEKENIT
+428 DEYKNVLTEKERIT
-442 DNVNVEEFEEYIEL
+442 DDVNVEELEEYIEL

-496 EIAKSE
+496 EIAKSD
-502 LNDILDDRIAE
+502 LNDLLDDRIAE

-544 AISSNINEKFDGVC
+544 AISSNINEKFNGVC

-580 VPYSSLNNGHRI
+580 VPYSTLNNGHRI

-642 LKIVSE
+642 LRIVAEE

>member
-1 MKKIIIKSLVL
+1 MKKVFIKEILIE
-12 QNFKGCKERKVKFAD
+12 NFKGCRSANYNFGN
-27 KTYIYG
+27 KTMVFG
-33 ANATG
+33 SNASG
-38 KTTLF
+38 KTTMF
-43 DGFMWLL
+43 DAVTWLL
-50 FDKDSTWASK
+50 FNKDSLGVEK
-60 FQIRPLDAD
+60 FNIRPLDSD
-69 GKQIDNVEIKVEATL
+69 GNQIDNVEIIVEATF
-84 VVDGKEKVLTKVQ
+84 VVDGKEKVLAKVQ

-102 KKRGFSESTLQGNVN
+102 KKRGSSEATLQGNVN

-125 KSEKD
+125 KTEKD
-130 FKECVA
+130 YKECVA
-136 DIVSEDLFKMITSP
+136 DIVGEDLFKMITSP
-150 TYFTALK
+150 TYFTSLK
-157 LKEQREILMKF
+157 WKEQREILMKF
-168 VTDVTDL
+168 VTEITDL

-181 PQFAELVDEI
+181 PQFEELVAEI
-191 EKAPSTDDIQKKY
+191 VKAPSTDDIQKKY

-221 IDEAIIDKKIRG
+221 IDEARKQK
-233 VDIDLAELELGKKSI
+233 VDIDLAELELGKCSI
-248 LEQLQENLDK
+248 QEQIQENLNK
-258 QITEDGLME
+258 QIKEDGLLE
-267 GFKNISNEISELQI
+267 SYSKIVDEISALQI
-281 KQQQLKANANKDAH
+281 AQQQLKTNANKDAY

-307 ALFEK
+307 ILFNK
-312 ETEERTLAK
+312 ETVEKLLSK
-321 KQRELSLQNS
+321 KQKEVVQQNS
-331 RLERDKELLKELQGK
+331 RLEFARKFLKGEQVK

-372 DRESLKGEY
+372 DREVLKGDY
-381 ERNRAKELNEIT
+381 ERNRTEELNRIT
-393 TRGNALND
+393 ERGTALND
-401 EIKEIKLNIEKLT
+401 EIKEVKAYIEKLT

-428 DEYKNVLAEKENIT
+428 DEYKEVLAEKENVV
-442 DNVNVEEFEEYIEL
+442 DNVNVEETAEYKEL

-467 LELSDTENAKKQLK
+467 LELSDTENAKKKLK
-481 IEESML
+481 IEESIL

-502 LNDILDDRIAE
+502 LNDLLDERIIE
-513 LQAEQKIVAQKVADQ
+513 LQEEQKRVAQMVANQ
-528 EKMIYLLE
+528 EKMIFLLE

-544 AISSNINEKFDGVC
+544 AISASINDKFDGIC

-630 QLILLAVSNDKK
+630 QLILLSVSDDKK
-642 LKIVSE
+642 LRIVTEE

>member
-1 MKKIIIKSLVL
+1 MAKNIFIKEISIE
-12 QNFKGCKERKVKFAD
+12 NFKGCRCEKYVFGNRTLV
-27 KTYIYG
+27 TG
-33 ANATG
+33 ANASG
-38 KTTLF
+38 KTTMF
-43 DGFMWLL
+43 DAVTWLL
-50 FDKDSTWASK
+50 FNKDSLGVEK
-60 FQIRPLDAD
+60 FNIRPLDED
-69 GKQIDNVEIKVEATL
+69 GRMIDNVEIRVEATF
-84 VVDGKEKVLTKVQ
+84 VIDGKEKVLTKIQ

-102 KKRGFSESTLQGNVN
+102 KKRGSSETTLQGNVN

-136 DIVSEDLFKMITSP
+136 DIVSEDLFKMLTSP

-157 LKEQREILMKF
+157 WKEQREILMKF

-191 EKAPSTDDIQKKY
+191 EKAPSTEDIQKKY
-204 QKALTEWKKKA
+204 QKALTEWKKKS
-215 AEIPVR
+215 AELPVR
-221 IDEAIIDKKIRG
+221 IDEARKQK

-258 QITEDGLME
+258 QIAEDGLLE

-307 ALFEK
+307 VLFEK

-372 DRESLKGEY
+372 DREALKGEY

-393 TRGNALND
+393 IRGNALND

-414 DEISETEQRVKELE
+414 DEISATEHRVKELE
-428 DEYKNVLAEKENIT
+428 DEYKNVLAEKENII
-442 DNVNVEEFEEYIEL
+442 DNVNVEEFEEYTEL

-496 EIAKSE
+496 EIAKSD
-502 LNDILDDRIAE
+502 LNDLLDDRIAE

-544 AISSNINEKFDGVC
+544 AISSNINEKFDGIC

-642 LKIVSE
+642 LKIEVE

>member
-1 MKKIIIKSLVL
+1 MKKVFIKEILIE
-12 QNFKGCKERKVKFAD
+12 NFKGCRSANYNFGN
-27 KTYIYG
+27 KTMVFG
-33 ANATG
+33 SNASG
-38 KTTLF
+38 KTTMF
-43 DGFMWLL
+43 DAVTWLL
-50 FDKDSTWASK
+50 FNKDSLGVEK
-60 FQIRPLDAD
+60 FNIRPLDSD
-69 GKQIDNVEIKVEATL
+69 GNQIDNVEIIVEATF
-84 VVDGKEKVLTKVQ
+84 VVDGKEKVLAKVQ

-102 KKRGFSESTLQGNVN
+102 KKRGSSEATLQGNVN

-125 KSEKD
+125 KTEKD
-130 FKECVA
+130 YKECVA
-136 DIVSEDLFKMITSP
+136 DIVGEDLFKMITSP
-150 TYFTALK
+150 TYFTSLK
-157 LKEQREILMKF
+157 WKEQREILMKF
-168 VTDVTDL
+168 VTEITDL

-181 PQFAELVDEI
+181 PQFEELVAEI
-191 EKAPSTDDIQKKY
+191 VKAPSTDDIQKKY

-221 IDEAIIDKKIRG
+221 IDEARKQK
-233 VDIDLAELELGKKSI
+233 VDIDLAELELGKRSI
-248 LEQLQENLDK
+248 QEQIQENLNK
-258 QITEDGLME
+258 QIKEDGLLE
-267 GFKNISNEISELQI
+267 SYSKIVDEISALQI
-281 KQQQLKANANKDAH
+281 AQQQLKTNANKDAY

-307 ALFEK
+307 ILFNK
-312 ETEERTLAK
+312 ETVEKLLSK
-321 KQRELSLQNS
+321 KQKELVQQNS
-331 RLERDKELLKELQGK
+331 RLEFARKSLKEEQVK

-372 DRESLKGEY
+372 DREVLKGDY
-381 ERNRAKELNEIT
+381 ERNRTEELNRIT
-393 TRGNALND
+393 ERGTALND
-401 EIKEIKLNIEKLT
+401 EIKEVKAYIEKLT

-428 DEYKNVLAEKENIT
+428 DEYKEVLAEKENVV
-442 DNVNVEEFEEYIEL
+442 DNVNVEETAEYKEL

-467 LELSDTENAKKQLK
+467 LELSDTENAKKKLK
-481 IEESML
+481 IEESIL

-502 LNDILDDRIAE
+502 LNDLLDERIIE
-513 LQAEQKIVAQKVADQ
+513 LQEEQKRVAQMVANQ
-528 EKMIYLLE
+528 EKMIFLLE

-544 AISSNINEKFDGVC
+544 AISASINDKFDGIC

-630 QLILLAVSNDKK
+630 QLILLSVSDDKK
-642 LKIVSE
+642 LRIVTEE

>member
-1 MKKIIIKSLVL
+1 MKKVFIKEILIE
-12 QNFKGCKERKVKFAD
+12 NFKGCRSANYNFGN
-27 KTYIYG
+27 KTMVFG
-33 ANATG
+33 SNASG
-38 KTTLF
+38 KTTMF
-43 DGFMWLL
+43 DAVTWLL
-50 FDKDSTWASK
+50 FNKDSLGVEK
-60 FQIRPLDAD
+60 FNIRPLDSD
-69 GKQIDNVEIKVEATL
+69 GNQIDNVEIIVEATF
-84 VVDGKEKVLTKVQ
+84 VVDGKEKVLAKVQ

-102 KKRGFSESTLQGNVN
+102 KKRGSSEATLQGNVN

-125 KSEKD
+125 KTEKD
-130 FKECVA
+130 YKECVA
-136 DIVSEDLFKMITSP
+136 DIVGEDLFKMITSP
-150 TYFTALK
+150 TYFTSLK
-157 LKEQREILMKF
+157 WKEQREILMKF
-168 VTDVTDL
+168 VTEITDL

-181 PQFAELVDEI
+181 PQFEELVAEI
-191 EKAPSTDDIQKKY
+191 VKAPSTDDIQKKY

-221 IDEAIIDKKIRG
+221 IDEARKQK
-233 VDIDLAELELGKKSI
+233 VDIDLAELELGKRSI
-248 LEQLQENLDK
+248 QEQIQENLNK
-258 QITEDGLME
+258 QIKEDGLLE
-267 GFKNISNEISELQI
+267 SYSKIVDEISALQI
-281 KQQQLKANANKDAH
+281 AQQQLKTNANKDAY

-307 ALFEK
+307 ILFNK
-312 ETEERTLAK
+312 ETVEKLLSK
-321 KQRELSLQNS
+321 KHKELVQQNS
-331 RLERDKELLKELQGK
+331 RLEFARKSLKEEQVK

-372 DRESLKGEY
+372 DREVLKGDY
-381 ERNRAKELNEIT
+381 ERNRTEELNRIT
-393 TRGNALND
+393 ERGTALND
-401 EIKEIKLNIEKLT
+401 EIKEVKAYIEKLT

-428 DEYKNVLAEKENIT
+428 DEYKEVLAEKENVV
-442 DNVNVEEFEEYIEL
+442 DNVNVEETAEYKEL

-467 LELSDTENAKKQLK
+467 LELSDTENAKKKLK
-481 IEESML
+481 IEESIL

-502 LNDILDDRIAE
+502 LNDLLDERIIE
-513 LQAEQKIVAQKVADQ
+513 LQEEQKRVAQMVANQ
-528 EKMIYLLE
+528 EKMIFLLE

-544 AISSNINEKFDGVC
+544 AISASINDKFDGIC

-567 GGLKECCECTVNG
+567 GGLKECCECTVDG

-630 QLILLAVSNDKK
+630 QLILLSVSDDKK
-642 LKIVSE
+642 LRIVTEE

>member
-38 KTTLF
+38 KTTLL

-102 KKRGFSESTLQGNVN
+102 KKRGTSETTLQGNVN

-136 DIVSEDLFKMITSP
+136 DIVGEDLFKMLTSP

-157 LKEQREILMKF
+157 WKEQREILMKF

-233 VDIDLAELELGKKSI
+233 VDIDLAELELGKRSI
-248 LEQLQENLDK
+248 QEQLQENLDK
-258 QITEDGLME
+258 QIADDGLLE
-267 GFKNISNEISELQI
+267 SFKNISNDIAELQI

-307 ALFEK
+307 VLFEK
-312 ETEERTLAK
+312 ETVERTLVK
-321 KQRELSLQNS
+321 RQRELSVQNS
-331 RLERDKELLKELQGK
+331 RLDRDKESLKELQGK
-346 FRELQER
+346 FRELQKR

-372 DRESLKGEY
+372 DREAIKGDY
-381 ERNRAKELNEIT
+381 ERNRTKELNEIT

-401 EIKEIKLNIEKLT
+401 EIKEIKANIEKLT

-428 DEYKNVLAEKENIT
+428 DEYKNVFAEKE
-442 DNVNVEEFEEYIEL
+442 
-456 SKQIEDKKKQL
+456 
-467 LELSDTENAKKQLK
+467 
-481 IEESML
+481 
-487 RDSLANIER
+487 
-496 EIAKSE
+496 
-502 LNDILDDRIAE
+502 
-513 LQAEQKIVAQKVADQ
+513 
-528 EKMIYLLE
+528 
-536 EFIRFKMD
+536 
-544 AISSNINEKFDGVC
+544 
-558 FKLFENQLN
+558 
-567 GGLKECCECTVNG
+567 TV
-580 VPYSSLNNGHRI
+580 V
-592 VAGLKIIKALQELYG
+592 
-607 VSAPIFVDNAESV
+607 
-620 NDFNF
+620 
-625 PKMDS
+625 
-630 QLILLAVSNDKK
+630 
-642 LKIVSE
+642 

>member
-1 MKKIIIKSLVL
+1 MRNVFIKEISIE
-12 QNFKGCKERKVKFAD
+12 NFKGCINAKYSFGNKNTVS
-27 KTYIYG
+27 G
-33 ANATG
+33 ANASG
-38 KTTLF
+38 KTTMFDAVTWALF
-43 DGFMWLL
+43 N
-50 FDKDSTWASK
+50 KDSLGVEK
-60 FQIRPLDAD
+60 FNIRPLGVD
-69 GKQIDNVEIKVEATL
+69 GKQIDNVEIKVEVTF

-125 KSEKD
+125 KTEKD
-130 FKECVA
+130 YKDCVA
-136 DIVSEDLFKMITSP
+136 DIVSEDLFKMLTSP
-150 TYFTALK
+150 TYFTSLK
-157 LKEQREILMKF
+157 WKEQREILMKF

-221 IDEAIIDKKIRG
+221 IDEARKQK
-233 VDIDLAELELGKKSI
+233 VDIDLAELELGKRSI
-248 LEQLQENLDK
+248 QEQLQANLDK
-258 QITEDGLME
+258 QIAEDGLLE
-267 GFKNISNEISELQI
+267 SFKNISNDISELQI
-281 KQQQLKANANKDAH
+281 EQQQLKANANKDAY

-307 ALFEK
+307 VLFEK

-321 KQRELSLQNS
+321 RQRELSVQNS
-331 RLERDKELLKELQGK
+331 RLDRDKESLKELQGK

-372 DRESLKGEY
+372 DREALKGDY
-381 ERNRAKELNEIT
+381 ERNRTKELNEIT

-401 EIKEIKLNIEKLT
+401 EIKEIKANIEKLT

-428 DEYKNVLAEKENIT
+428 DEYKNVLAEKET
-442 DNVNVEEFEEYIEL
+442 VVENVNVEESGEYKEL

-467 LELSDTENAKKQLK
+467 LELSDMENAKKMLKAEEIILRNQL
-481 IEESML
+481 
-487 RDSLANIER
+487 DNIER

-502 LNDILDDRIAE
+502 LNDLLDDRIAE
-513 LQAEQKIVAQKVADQ
+513 LQAEQKVVAQKVADQ

-642 LKIVSE
+642 IKIEVE

>member
-1 MKKIIIKSLVL
+1 MKEVLIKNISIE
-12 QNFKGCKERKVKFAD
+12 NFKGCKSANYSFGK
-27 KTYIYG
+27 KTSVFG
-33 ANATG
+33 ANASG
-38 KTTLF
+38 KTTIF
-43 DGFMWLL
+43 DSVTWLL
-50 FDKDSTWASK
+50 FNKDSIGAEK
-60 FQIRPLDAD
+60 FNIRPLDAD
-69 GKQIDNVEIKVEATL
+69 GRPVDNVEIKVEATF
-84 VVDGKEKVLTKVQ
+84 VIDGKEKILTKVQ

-102 KKRGFSESTLQGNVN
+102 KKRGASEATLQGNIN

-125 KSEKD
+125 KTEKD
-130 FKECVA
+130 YRECVA
-136 DIVSEDLFKMITSP
+136 DIVSEELFKMLTSP
-150 TYFTALK
+150 TYFTSLK
-157 LKEQREILMKF
+157 WKEQREILMKF

-181 PQFAELVDEI
+181 PQFAELVNEI

-221 IDEAIIDKKIRG
+221 IDEARKRK
-233 VDIDLAELELGKKSI
+233 VDIDLAELELGKRSI
-248 LEQLQENLDK
+248 QEQLQENLNK
-258 QITEDGLME
+258 QIADDGLLE
-267 GFKNISNEISELQI
+267 SFKNISNDIAELQI
-281 KQQQLKANANKDAH
+281 AQQQLKVNANKDAY

-307 ALFEK
+307 VLFEK

-321 KQRELSLQNS
+321 RQRELSVQNS
-331 RLERDKELLKELQGK
+331 RLDRDKESLKELQGK

-372 DRESLKGEY
+372 DREALKGDY
-381 ERNRAKELNEIT
+381 ERNRTEELDEIT

-401 EIKEIKLNIEKLT
+401 EIKEIKVNIEKLT

-428 DEYKNVLAEKENIT
+428 DEYKNVLAEKET
-442 DNVNVEEFEEYIEL
+442 VVENVNVEESAEYKEL

-467 LELSDTENAKKQLK
+467 LELSDMENAKKMLKAEEIILRNQL
-481 IEESML
+481 
-487 RDSLANIER
+487 DNIER

-502 LNDILDDRIAE
+502 LNDLLDDRIAE
-513 LQAEQKIVAQKVADQ
+513 LQAEQKMVAQKVADQ

-607 VSAPIFVDNAESV
+607 VSAPIFVDNAECV

-625 PKMDS
+625 PQMEC
-630 QLILLAVSNDKK
+630 QMILLTVSDNKK
-642 LKIVSE
+642 LKVEVG

>member
-1 MKKIIIKSLVL
+1 MRNVFIKEISIE
-12 QNFKGCKERKVKFAD
+12 NFKGCTKANYSFGNKNTVS
-27 KTYIYG
+27 G
-33 ANATG
+33 ANASG
-38 KTTLF
+38 KTTMFDAVTWALF
-43 DGFMWLL
+43 N
-50 FDKDSTWASK
+50 KDSLGVEK
-60 FQIRPLDAD
+60 FNIRPLDAD
-69 GKQIDNVEIKVEATL
+69 GKQIDNVEIKVEVTF

-125 KSEKD
+125 KTEKAY
-130 FKECVA
+130 KECVA
-136 DIVSEDLFKMITSP
+136 DIVSEDLFKMLTSP
-150 TYFTALK
+150 TYFTSLK
-157 LKEQREILMKF
+157 WKEQREILMKF

-221 IDEAIIDKKIRG
+221 IDEARKQK
-233 VDIDLAELELGKKSI
+233 VDIDLAELELGKRSI
-248 LEQLQENLDK
+248 QEQLQENLDK
-258 QITEDGLME
+258 QIADDGLLE
-267 GFKNISNEISELQI
+267 SFKNISNDIAELQI
-281 KQQQLKANANKDAH
+281 AQQQLKANANKDAY

-307 ALFEK
+307 VLFEK

-321 KQRELSLQNS
+321 RQRELSVQNS
-331 RLERDKELLKELQGK
+331 RLDRDKESLKELQGK

-372 DRESLKGEY
+372 DREALKGDY
-381 ERNRAKELNEIT
+381 ERNRTKELNEIT

-401 EIKEIKLNIEKLT
+401 EIKEIKANIEKLT

-428 DEYKNVLAEKENIT
+428 DEYKNVLAEKENVVE
-442 DNVNVEEFEEYIEL
+442 NVNVEESAEYKEL

-467 LELSDTENAKKQLK
+467 LELSDMENAKKMLKAEEIILRNQL
-481 IEESML
+481 
-487 RDSLANIER
+487 DNIER

-642 LKIVSE
+642 LKIEVE

>member
-1 MKKIIIKSLVL
+1 MKNVFIKEISIE
-12 QNFKGCKERKVKFAD
+12 NFKGCTSAKYSFGNKNTVS
-27 KTYIYG
+27 G
-33 ANATG
+33 ANASG
-38 KTTLF
+38 KTTMFDAVTWALF
-43 DGFMWLL
+43 N
-50 FDKDSTWASK
+50 KDSLGVEK
-60 FQIRPLDAD
+60 FNIRPLDAD
-69 GKQIDNVEIKVEATL
+69 GKQIDNVEIKVEVTF

-125 KSEKD
+125 KTEKD
-130 FKECVA
+130 YKDCVA
-136 DIVSEDLFKMITSP
+136 DIVSEDLFKMLTSP
-150 TYFTALK
+150 TYFTSLK
-157 LKEQREILMKF
+157 WKEQREILMKF

-221 IDEAIIDKKIRG
+221 IDEARKQK
-233 VDIDLAELELGKKSI
+233 VDIDLAELELGKRSI
-248 LEQLQENLDK
+248 QEQLQENLDK
-258 QITEDGLME
+258 QIADDGLLE
-267 GFKNISNEISELQI
+267 SFKNISNDIAELQI
-281 KQQQLKANANKDAH
+281 AQQQLKANANKDAY

-307 ALFEK
+307 VLFEK

-321 KQRELSLQNS
+321 RQRELSVQNS
-331 RLERDKELLKELQGK
+331 RLDRDKESLKELQGK

-372 DRESLKGEY
+372 DREVLKGDY
-381 ERNRAKELNEIT
+381 ERNRTKELNEIT

-401 EIKEIKLNIEKLT
+401 EIKEIKANIEKLT
-414 DEISETEQRVKELE
+414 DEISATEQRVKELE
-428 DEYKNVLAEKENIT
+428 DEYKNVLAEKET
-442 DNVNVEEFEEYIEL
+442 VVENVNVEESEEYKEL

-467 LELSDTENAKKQLK
+467 LELSDMENAKKMLKAEEIILRNQL
-481 IEESML
+481 
-487 RDSLANIER
+487 DNIER

-513 LQAEQKIVAQKVADQ
+513 LQAEQKMVAQKVADQ

-642 LKIVSE
+642 LKIVAEE